1 MPAKRCIIKV
11 AQLKHIYCLGGS
23 ENMMEENNAV
33 EICGLS
39 KSYGGNKA
47 LDNISFSVRRGEI
60 MGFLGPNG
68 AGKSTTMNI
77 LTGCISASQGSVTV
91 CGCDVLENP
100 KIVKGKIGYLPEQ
113 PPLYFDMTVYEYLSF
128 VYDLKK
134 VKNDK
139 KAHIEHVMEL
149 VQISD
154 MQGRM
159 IKNLSKGYKQR
170 VGLAQA
176 LIGDPEVLVLDEPTV
191 GLDPKQIVE
200 IRNVIKAIGKERT
213 IILSTHILQEVSAV
227 CDRVT
232 IIAHGRI
239 VAENTIEGL
248 EELAGGKDKFRVR
261 VLGGKAD
268 ARSVIEAVPNVV
280 SVVNEPQ
287 AESGTAEFVVTQ
299 ESGSDIRKDLFDAL
313 SRAGMP
319 IYGLRPAGLTLEE
332 IFIKLTSQP
341 VIPET
346 PAETEQ
352 DSAEASD
359 AEMSSAE
366 EITETAD
373 NEAAEETEGLGDER
387 DI

>member
-1 MPAKRCIIKV
+1 MTIPAKRCIIKV

-139 KAHIEHVMEL
+139 KAHIEHVMQL

-248 EELAGGKDKFRVR
+248 EELAGGKD
-261 VLGGKAD
+261 
-268 ARSVIEAVPNVV
+268 
-280 SVVNEPQ
+280 
-287 AESGTAEFVVTQ
+287 
-299 ESGSDIRKDLFDAL
+299 
-313 SRAGMP
+313 
-319 IYGLRPAGLTLEE
+319 
-332 IFIKLTSQP
+332 
-341 VIPET
+341 
-346 PAETEQ
+346 
-352 DSAEASD
+352 
-359 AEMSSAE
+359 
-366 EITETAD
+366 
-373 NEAAEETEGLGDER
+373 
-387 DI
+387 

>member
-1 MPAKRCIIKV
+1 M
-11 AQLKHIYCLGGS
+11 
-23 ENMMEENNAV
+23 
-33 EICGLS
+33 
-39 KSYGGNKA
+39 
-47 LDNISFSVRRGEI
+47 
-60 MGFLGPNG
+60 
-68 AGKSTTMNI
+68 
-77 LTGCISASQGSVTV
+77 
-91 CGCDVLENP
+91 
-100 KIVKGKIGYLPEQ
+100 
-113 PPLYFDMTVYEYLSF
+113 
-128 VYDLKK
+128 
-134 VKNDK
+134 
-139 KAHIEHVMEL
+139 
-149 VQISD
+149 
-154 MQGRM
+154 
-159 IKNLSKGYKQR
+159 
-170 VGLAQA
+170 
-176 LIGDPEVLVLDEPTV
+176 
-191 GLDPKQIVE
+191 
-200 IRNVIKAIGKERT
+200 
-213 IILSTHILQEVSAV
+213 

>member
-1 MPAKRCIIKV
+1 M
-11 AQLKHIYCLGGS
+11 
-23 ENMMEENNAV
+23 
-33 EICGLS
+33 
-39 KSYGGNKA
+39 
-47 LDNISFSVRRGEI
+47 
-60 MGFLGPNG
+60 
-68 AGKSTTMNI
+68 
-77 LTGCISASQGSVTV
+77 
-91 CGCDVLENP
+91 
-100 KIVKGKIGYLPEQ
+100 
-113 PPLYFDMTVYEYLSF
+113 
-128 VYDLKK
+128 
-134 VKNDK
+134 
-139 KAHIEHVMEL
+139 
-149 VQISD
+149 
-154 MQGRM
+154 
-159 IKNLSKGYKQR
+159 
-170 VGLAQA
+170 
-176 LIGDPEVLVLDEPTV
+176 LDEPTV

-280 SVVNEPQ
+280 SIVNEPQ

-387 DI
+387 DL